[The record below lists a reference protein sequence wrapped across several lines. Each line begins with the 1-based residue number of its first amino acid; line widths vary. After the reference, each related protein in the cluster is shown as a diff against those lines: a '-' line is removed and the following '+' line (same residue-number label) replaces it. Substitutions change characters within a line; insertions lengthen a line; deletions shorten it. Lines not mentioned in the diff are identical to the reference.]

1 MKKLILILT
10 LCIFTSLTVA
20 TSVAAANA
28 PSCTKST
35 NNVKIYYNNDKDL
48 QQVLSD
54 IVSTNYKNVKV
65 LSNCNLPTSSV
76 KKSTYEEVCK
86 PVVTATPTSAPKPV
100 VTAVP
105 TSTPKPVV
113 TAVPTS
119 TPKPVVTTA
128 PTSKPKP
135 VVTTAPTSAPKPAA
149 TTAPT
154 SAPKPA
160 ATTAPTNTSGNYT
173 AFQKSIVQL
182 VNKERAAVGLN
193 ALTENADL
201 DKVATLKSQDMVN
214 LNYFDHT
221 SPTYGSPFDMITQFG
236 IPYSYAGENIAYGQ
250 TSPEDVM
257 NGWMNSPGHKANILN
272 SNFTQIGVG
281 VAKKA
286 NGQYVW
292 TQTFTRP

>member
-20 TSVAAANA
+20 TPVAAANV
-28 PSCTKST
+28 PSCAKNT
-35 NNVKIYYNNDKDL
+35 NNVKICYSNNKDL
-48 QQVLSD
+48 QQFLSNFAL
-54 IVSTNYKNVKV
+54 TNCKNVKV
-65 LSNCNLPTSSV
+65 LSTCNLPVTCMNQNTYKMICKNACAKTACV
-76 KKSTYEEVCK
+76 KTACAKTACTVKNNSNCK
-86 PVVTATPTSAPKPV
+86 PVVTAAPI
-100 VTAVP
+100 
-105 TSTPKPVV
+105 STPKPVV
-113 TAVPTS
+113 TTAPTS

-128 PTSKPKP
+128 PTTTPKP
-135 VVTTAPTSAPKPAA
+135 VV
-149 TTAPT
+149 
-154 SAPKPA
+154 
-160 ATTAPTNTSGNYT
+160 TTAPTNTSGNYT
-173 AFQKSIVQL
+173 EFQKSIVQL

-193 ALTENADL
+193 ALAENGDL
-201 DKVATLKSQDMVN
+201 DKVASLKSQDMVN

-221 SPTYGSPFDMITQFG
+221 SPTYGSPFDMLTQFG
-236 IPYSYAGENIAYGQ
+236 IQYSYAGENIAYGQ

-257 NGWMNSPGHKANILN
+257 NGWMNSPGHRANILN